1 MVPLLCLFDFDANLD
16 KNSELYAS
24 WDKNLPYLPETVY
37 CTYYQDNKGW

>member
-1 MVPLLCLFDFDANLD
+1 MLCLFDFDANLD

-37 CTYYQDNKGW
+37 CTYYQGNKDW